1 MKNGGNMEVVA
12 YYRISSVKQEQS
24 QLGLEAQK
32 SAVRAHCKAHNLGIV
47 AEHTDSAV
55 SGSTPLEKRVGLVKA
70 LADISSLGASA
81 LVVAK
86 IDRVARKMFVQL
98 SIENALERMGAR
110 LISTA
115 GEGTQDGDNPNA
127 VFMRRIMTAVAE
139 QERAMISLRTKVALA
154 EKKKRGERLGQ
165 PPFGFSVKDGRLVT
179 NECYPQLL
187 KMFDLLKM
195 RCSQKDIAIMLNM
208 DNPQYGKWCQ
218 QKVSNMT
225 RKWGTQRKL
234 ENFRKRQQE

>member
-1 MKNGGNMEVVA
+1 MEVVA
-12 YYRISSVKQEQS
+12 YYRISSVKQEKS

-32 SAVRAHCKAHNLGIV
+32 SSVRAYCKAHNLVIIS
-47 AEHTDSAV
+47 EHTDSAV
-55 SGSTPLEKRVGLVKA
+55 SGSAPLESRSGLVDA
-70 LADISSLGASA
+70 LASISSHGAQA
-81 LVVAK
+81 LLVAK
-86 IDRVARKMFVQL
+86 VDRIARKMFVQL

-110 LISTA
+110 IISAA
-115 GEGTQDGDNPNA
+115 GEGTQEEDNPNA
-127 VFMRRIMTAVAE
+127 VFMRRIMSAVAE
-139 QERAMISLRTKVALA
+139 QERAMISIRTKLALA

-179 NECYPQLL
+179 NEFYPQLM
-187 KMFDLLKM
+187 KMFDLVNM

-218 QKVSNMT
+218 PKVSNMM

-234 ENFRKRQQE
+234 ENFRKRQLER